1 MVLNSQQLAALIKA
15 AYAMVAADG
24 EINKNETDVV
34 AHELKNFNVTEND
47 LPRLLAMSEA
57 MDSSE
62 MFRHLSSLSLDEKKY
77 VSGFLAVIMIADGN
91 IDDNEVAVWQ
101 LTCSLANFPSMSMKE
116 SIEYWRTH

>member
-34 AHELKNFNVTEND
+34 VHELKNFNVTEND

-91 IDDNEVAVWQ
+91 IDDKEVAVWQ